1 MSDWIHVVA
10 GVLRDKQGNILLAQ
24 RPVDKHLGGL
34 WEFPGGKC
42 EANESAVDA
51 LSRELHEELGITKIH
66 SRHLIQ
72 VRHDYGDKKIFLD
85 VYLVTDW
92 QGEPVGKE
100 GQPLAWVSLK
110 EMERYDMPA
119 ADEPII
125 KALKLPTR
133 YLITPPDLSAAE
145 VLDQLKVNL
154 DKGERLFQWRLFGLN
169 AQDWSETLLQANT
182 LAANYDAS
190 IMVNASV
197 DDHKKYQLTSWH
209 LNGRQLHELNERP
222 DDVFMLSASCHNEK
236 DLKQAAKL
244 GVDFCV
250 LSPVLPTRSHP
261 DATPLG
267 WDVFKGLVEK
277 VNVPVFALGGM
288 SPDQEV
294 KALESGAQGVAG
306 IRGLWR
312 SA

>member
-1 MSDWIHVVA
+1 VA
-10 GVLRDKQGNILLAQ
+10 GVLRNAQGKILLAQ

-51 LSRELHEELGITKIH
+51 LSRELHEEIGIAEIH
-66 SRHLIQ
+66 SRPLIQ

-92 QGEPVGKE
+92 QGEPAGKE

-110 EMERYDMPA
+110 EMDRYDMPA

-145 VLDQLKVNL
+145 VLGQLKVNL
-154 DKGERLFQWRLFGLN
+154 DKGERLFQWRLFGLT
-169 AQDWSETLLQANT
+169 ADDWSETLAKANA

-197 DDHKKYQLTSWH
+197 DDQKKYQLTSWH
-209 LNGRQLHELNERP
+209 LNSRQLHELSEP
-222 DDVFMLSASCHNEK
+222 PEDVVMLSVSCHNEK
-236 DLKQAAKL
+236 DLQLCVIAGSAYPFTSRCDAFRL
-244 GVDFCV
+244 GCF
-250 LSPVLPTRSHP
+250 
-261 DATPLG
+261 
-267 WDVFKGLVEK
+267 
-277 VNVPVFALGGM
+277 
-288 SPDQEV
+288 
-294 KALESGAQGVAG
+294 
-306 IRGLWR
+306 
-312 SA
+312 

>member
-1 MSDWIHVVA
+1 
-10 GVLRDKQGNILLAQ
+10 
-24 RPVDKHLGGL
+24 
-34 WEFPGGKC
+34 
-42 EANESAVDA
+42 
-51 LSRELHEELGITKIH
+51 LSRELHEELGIADIS
-66 SRHLIQ
+66 SRPLIQ

-85 VYLVTDW
+85 VYLVTHW

-100 GQPLAWVSLK
+100 GQPLTWVSLN
-110 EMERYDMPA
+110 EMEQYDMPA

-133 YLITPPDLSAAE
+133 YLITPPDLSVTE

-154 DKGERLFQWRLFGLN
+154 EKGERLFQWRLFGLN
-169 AQDWSETLLQANT
+169 ADDWSETLAQANA
-182 LAANYDAS
+182 LAASYDAS

-197 DDHKKYQLTSWH
+197 DDQKKHQFTSWH
-209 LNGRQLHELNERP
+209 LNSRQLHDLNERP
-222 DDVFMLSASCHNEK
+222 DGVVMLSASCHNEI
-236 DLKQAAKL
+236 DLQQAEKL

-267 WDVFKGLVEK
+267 WTVFKDLVKK
-277 VNVPVFALGGM
+277 VNVPVYALGGM
-288 SPDQEV
+288 SPKQEA

-312 SA
+312 IA

>member
-10 GVLRDKQGNILLAQ
+10 GVLRDAQGNILLAQ

-34 WEFPGGKC
+34 WEFPGGKR
-42 EANESAVDA
+42 ESNESAVDA
-51 LSRELHEELGITKIH
+51 LSRELHEELGLTQIH
-66 SRHLIQ
+66 SRPLIQ

-85 VYLVTDW
+85 VYLVTVW
-92 QGEPVGKE
+92 QGEPAGKE

-125 KALKLPTR
+125 KALKLSTR

-145 VLDQLKVNL
+145 VLGQLKVNL
-154 DKGERLFQWRLFGLN
+154 DKGERLFQWRLFGLD
-169 AQDWSETLLQANT
+169 AEDWSEALAEANA

-197 DDHKKYQLTSWH
+197 DDQKKYQLTSWH
-209 LNGRQLHELNERP
+209 LNSRQLHELSERP
-222 DDVFMLSASCHNEK
+222 EAVVMLSASCHNEK
-236 DLKQAAKL
+236 DLQQAEKL

-288 SPDQEV
+288 SRVQEA

>member
-42 EANESAVDA
+42 EVNESAVDA
-51 LSRELHEELGITKIH
+51 LSRELHEELGIAEIQ
-66 SRHLIQ
+66 SRPLIQ

-92 QGEPVGKE
+92 QGEPAGKE

-125 KALKLPTR
+125 KSLKLPAR

-154 DKGERLFQWRLFGLN
+154 EKGERLFQWRLFGLN
-169 AQDWSETLLQANT
+169 AEDWSETLAKANV
-182 LAANYDAS
+182 LASNYDAS

-197 DDHKKYQLTSWH
+197 DDLKKHQLTSWH

-222 DDVFMLSASCHNEK
+222 KDVVMLSASCHNEK
-236 DLKQAAKL
+236 DLQQTEKL

-261 DATPLG
+261 DAAPLG

-288 SPDQEV
+288 SPEQEA

>member
-10 GVLRDKQGNILLAQ
+10 GVLRDAQGNILLAQ

-42 EANESAVDA
+42 EVNESAVDA
-51 LSRELHEELGITKIH
+51 LSRELHEELGIADIS
-66 SRHLIQ
+66 SRPLIQ

-85 VYLVTDW
+85 VYLVTHW

-100 GQPLAWVSLK
+100 GQPLAWVSQN
-110 EMERYDMPA
+110 EMEQYDMPA

-133 YLITPPDLSAAE
+133 YLITPPDLSVTE

-154 DKGERLFQWRLFGLN
+154 EKGERLFQWRLFGLN
-169 AQDWSETLLQANT
+169 ADDWSETLAQANA
-182 LAANYDAS
+182 LAASYDAS

-197 DDHKKYQLTSWH
+197 DDQKTYQLTSWH
-209 LNGRQLHELNERP
+209 LNSRQLRELNERP
-222 DDVFMLSASCHNEK
+222 GGIVMLSASCHNEI
-236 DLKQAAKL
+236 DLQQAEKL

-267 WDVFKGLVEK
+267 WAVFKDFIEK
-277 VNVPVFALGGM
+277 VNMPVYALGGM
-288 SPDQEV
+288 SPKQEA

-312 SA
+312 IA

>member
-10 GVLRDKQGNILLAQ
+10 GVLRDAQGNILLAQ

-42 EANESAVDA
+42 EVNESAVDA
-51 LSRELHEELGITKIH
+51 LCRELHEELGIADIS
-66 SRHLIQ
+66 SRPLIQ

-85 VYLVTDW
+85 VYLVTHW

-100 GQPLAWVSLK
+100 GQPLTWVSLN
-110 EMERYDMPA
+110 EMEQYDMPL

-133 YLITPPDLSAAE
+133 YLITPPDLSVTE

-154 DKGERLFQWRLFGLN
+154 EKGERLFQWRLFGLN
-169 AQDWSETLLQANT
+169 ADDWSETLAQANA
-182 LAANYDAS
+182 LAASYDAS

-197 DDHKKYQLTSWH
+197 DDQKTYQLTSWH
-209 LNGRQLHELNERP
+209 LNSRQLRELNERP
-222 DDVFMLSASCHNEK
+222 GGIVMLSASCHNEI
-236 DLKQAAKL
+236 DLQQAEKL

-267 WDVFKGLVEK
+267 WAVFKDLVEK
-277 VNVPVFALGGM
+277 VNVPVYALGGM
-288 SPDQEV
+288 SPEQEA

>member
-10 GVLRDKQGNILLAQ
+10 GVLRDAQGNILLAQ

-42 EANESAVDA
+42 EVNESAVDA
-51 LSRELHEELGITKIH
+51 LSRELHEELGIADIS
-66 SRHLIQ
+66 SRPLIQ

-85 VYLVTDW
+85 VYLVTHW

-100 GQPLAWVSLK
+100 GQPLTWVSLN
-110 EMERYDMPA
+110 EMEQYDMPA

-133 YLITPPDLSAAE
+133 YLITPPDLLATE

-154 DKGERLFQWRLFGLN
+154 EKGERLFQWRLFGLN
-169 AQDWSETLLQANT
+169 ADDWSETLAQANA
-182 LAANYDAS
+182 LAASYDAS

-197 DDHKKYQLTSWH
+197 DDQKTYQLTSWH
-209 LNGRQLHELNERP
+209 LNSRQLRELNERP
-222 DDVFMLSASCHNEK
+222 GGIVMLSASCHNEI
-236 DLKQAAKL
+236 DLQQAEKL

-261 DATPLG
+261 DATTLG
-267 WDVFKGLVEK
+267 WAVFKDLVKK
-277 VNVPVFALGGM
+277 VNVPVYALGGM
-288 SPDQEV
+288 SPKQEA

-312 SA
+312 IA

>member
-10 GVLRDKQGNILLAQ
+10 GVLRDAQGNILLAQ

-42 EANESAVDA
+42 EVNESTVDA
-51 LSRELHEELGITKIH
+51 LSRELHEELGIAEIS
-66 SRHLIQ
+66 SRPLIQ

-100 GQPLAWVSLK
+100 GQPLAWVSQN
-110 EMERYDMPA
+110 EMEQYDMPA

-133 YLITPPDLSAAE
+133 YLITPPDLSSAE

-154 DKGERLFQWRLFGLN
+154 EKGERLVQWRLFGLN
-169 AQDWSETLLQANT
+169 ADDWSEIFAQANV
-182 LAANYDAS
+182 LAASYEAS
-190 IMVNASV
+190 IMVNTSV
-197 DDHKKYQLTSWH
+197 DDQKKHQFTSWH
-209 LNGRQLHELNERP
+209 LNSRQLHDLNERP
-222 DDVFMLSASCHNEK
+222 DGVVILSASCHNEI
-236 DLKQAAKL
+236 DLQQAEKL

-267 WDVFKGLVEK
+267 WTVFKDLVKK
-277 VNVPVFALGGM
+277 VNVPVYALGGM
-288 SPDQEV
+288 SPEQEA

-312 SA
+312 IA

>member
-1 MSDWIHVVA
+1 VA
-10 GVLRDKQGNILLAQ
+10 GVLRDPQGNILLAQ
-24 RPVDKHLGGL
+24 RPLDKHLGGL

-42 EANESAVDA
+42 ESNESAQDA
-51 LSRELHEELGITKIH
+51 LSRELHEELGLAEIN
-66 SRHLIQ
+66 SRPLIQ
-72 VRHDYGDKKIFLD
+72 VRHNYGDKKIFLD

-92 QGEPVGKE
+92 QSEPVGKE
-100 GQPLAWVSLK
+100 GQPLAWVSLN

-125 KALKLPTR
+125 KALKLPAR

-145 VLDQLKVNL
+145 VLDQLEVNL
-154 DKGERLFQWRLFGLN
+154 KKGERLFQWRLFGLC
-169 AQDWSETLLQANT
+169 AEDWSETLAKANA
-182 LAANYDAS
+182 LAANYDA
-190 IMVNASV
+190 IIIVNASV
-197 DDHKKYQLTSWH
+197 DDQKKYQLTSWH
-209 LNGRQLHELNERP
+209 LNSRQLHELSERP
-222 DDVFMLSASCHNEK
+222 EGVVMLSASCHNEK
-236 DLKQAAKL
+236 DLQQAEKL

-288 SPDQEV
+288 SPEQEA
-294 KALESGAQGVAG
+294 KALKSGAQGVAG

-312 SA
+312 SV

>member
-10 GVLRDKQGNILLAQ
+10 GVLRDTQGNILLAQ

-42 EANESAVDA
+42 EENESAVDA
-51 LSRELHEELGITKIH
+51 LSRELHEELGLTEID
-66 SRHLIQ
+66 SRPLIQ

-92 QGEPVGKE
+92 QGEPTGKE
-100 GQPLAWVSLK
+100 GQPLAWVSLS

-133 YLITPPDLSAAE
+133 YLITPPDLSAVE

-154 DKGERLFQWRLFGLN
+154 EKGERLIQWRLFGLN
-169 AQDWSETLLQANT
+169 AEEWSETLRQANA
-182 LAANYDAS
+182 LAANYGAS

-197 DDHKKYQLTSWH
+197 DDQKKHQLTSWH
-209 LNGRQLHELNERP
+209 LNSRQLHELSDRP
-222 DDVFMLSASCHNEK
+222 EDVVMLSVSCHNEK
-236 DLKQAAKL
+236 DLQQAEKL
-244 GVDFCV
+244 SVDFCV

-267 WDVFKGLVEK
+267 WAVFKGLVEK
-277 VNVPVFALGGM
+277 INVPVYALGGM
-288 SPDQEV
+288 SSEQEA

>member
-10 GVLRDKQGNILLAQ
+10 GVLRDAQGNILLAQ
-24 RPVDKHLGGL
+24 RPANKHLGGL

-51 LSRELHEELGITKIH
+51 LSRELNEELGIVEICF
-66 SRHLIQ
+66 RPLIQ

-85 VYLVTDW
+85 VYLVTGW
-92 QGEPVGKE
+92 QGDPVGKE
-100 GQPLAWVSLK
+100 GQPLAWVRLD

-125 KALKLPTR
+125 KALKLPAR
-133 YLITPPDLSAAE
+133 YLITPPDLSATE
-145 VLDQLKVNL
+145 VLGQLKVNL
-154 DKGERLFQWRLFGLN
+154 EKGEQLFQWRLFGLN
-169 AQDWSETLLQANT
+169 ADDWSETLAKANA

-197 DDHKKYQLTSWH
+197 DDQKKYQLTSWH
-209 LNGRQLHELNERP
+209 LNSRQLHELSQRP
-222 DDVFMLSASCHNEK
+222 DGVVMLSASCHNEK
-236 DLKQAAKL
+236 DLQQAEKL

-277 VNVPVFALGGM
+277 VNLPVFALGGM
-288 SPDQEV
+288 SPEQED
-294 KALESGAQGVAG
+294 KALECGAQGVAG

>member
-10 GVLRDKQGNILLAQ
+10 GVLRDAQGNILLAQ

-42 EANESAVDA
+42 EENESAVDA
-51 LSRELHEELGITKIH
+51 LSRELHEELGLTQIH
-66 SRHLIQ
+66 SRPLIQ

-100 GQPLAWVSLK
+100 GQPLAWVNLK

-125 KALKLPTR
+125 KSLKLPTR

-154 DKGERLFQWRLFGLN
+154 DKGERLFQWRLFGLD
-169 AQDWSETLLQANT
+169 AEDWSETLAEANA
-182 LAANYDAS
+182 LAAYYDAS

-197 DDHKKYQLTSWH
+197 NEQKKYQLTSWH
-209 LNGRQLHELNERP
+209 LNSRQLHELSERP
-222 DDVFMLSASCHNEK
+222 ETVVMLSASCHNEK
-236 DLKQAAKL
+236 DLQQAENL

-288 SPDQEV
+288 SPERET

>member
-24 RPVDKHLGGL
+24 RQVDKHLGGL

-51 LSRELHEELGITKIH
+51 LTRELQEEIGIAEIH
-66 SRHLIQ
+66 SRPLIK

-209 LNGRQLHELNERP
+209 LNSRQLHELSERP
-222 DDVFMLSASCHNEK
+222 EDVVMLSASCHNEK
-236 DLKQAAKL
+236 DLQQAAKL

>member
-66 SRHLIQ
+66 SRHIIQ

-92 QGEPVGKE
+92 QGGPIGKE

-110 EMERYDMPA
+110 EMESYDMPA

-125 KALKLPTR
+125 KALHLPTR
-133 YLITPPDLSAAE
+133 YLITPPDLSAAQ
-145 VLDQLKVNL
+145 VLDQLKVSL

-169 AQDWSETLLQANT
+169 AEDWSETLHQANT

-197 DDHKKYQLTSWH
+197 DDLKKHQLTSWH
-209 LNGRQLHELNERP
+209 LNSRQLHELNERP
-222 DDVFMLSASCHNEK
+222 KDVVMLSASCHNEK
-236 DLKQAAKL
+236 DLQQAKKL

-288 SPDQEV
+288 SLEQEA

>member
-24 RPVDKHLGGL
+24 RQVDKHLGGL

-51 LSRELHEELGITKIH
+51 LTRELQEEIGIAEIH
-66 SRHLIQ
+66 SRPLIK

-100 GQPLAWVSLK
+100 GQPLAWVSLNDV
-110 EMERYDMPA
+110 ERYDMPA

-125 KALKLPTR
+125 KALHLPTR
-133 YLITPPDLSAAE
+133 YLITPPDLSAAQ
-145 VLDQLKVNL
+145 VLDQLKVSL

-169 AQDWSETLLQANT
+169 AEDWSETLHQANT

-197 DDHKKYQLTSWH
+197 DDQKKHQLTSWH
-209 LNGRQLHELNERP
+209 LNSRQLHELNERP
-222 DDVFMLSASCHNEK
+222 KDVVMLSASCHNEK
-236 DLKQAAKL
+236 DLQQAKKL

-288 SPDQEV
+288 SLEQEA

>member
-1 MSDWIHVVA
+1 MCDWIHVVA
-10 GVLRDKQGNILLAQ
+10 GVLRDPQGNILLAQ
-24 RPVDKHLGGL
+24 RPLDKHLGGL

-42 EANESAVDA
+42 ESNETAKDA
-51 LSRELHEELGITKIH
+51 LSRELNEELGITHIESKP
-66 SRHLIQ
+66 LIQ

-92 QGEPVGKE
+92 QSEPVGKE
-100 GQPLAWVSLK
+100 GQPLAWASPN

-125 KALKLPTR
+125 KALQVPTR

-145 VLDQLKVNL
+145 VLDQLEVNL
-154 DKGERLFQWRLFGLN
+154 KKGERLFQWRLFGLC
-169 AQDWSETLLQANT
+169 AEDWSETLAKANA
-182 LAANYDAS
+182 LAANYDA
-190 IMVNASV
+190 IIIVNASV
-197 DDHKKYQLTSWH
+197 DDQKKYQLTSWH
-209 LNGRQLHELNERP
+209 LNRRQLHELSECP
-222 DDVFMLSASCHNEK
+222 EGVVMLSASCHNEK
-236 DLKQAAKL
+236 DLQQAEKL

-288 SPDQEV
+288 SPEQEA
-294 KALESGAQGVAG
+294 KALKSGAQGVAG

-312 SA
+312 SV

>member
-10 GVLRDKQGNILLAQ
+10 GVLRDAQGNILLAQ

-42 EANESAVDA
+42 EVNESAVDA
-51 LSRELHEELGITKIH
+51 LSRELHEELGIAETS
-66 SRHLIQ
+66 SRPLIQ

-100 GQPLAWVSLK
+100 GQPLAWVSQN
-110 EMERYDMPA
+110 EMEQYDMPA

-133 YLITPPDLSAAE
+133 YLITPPDLSVTE

-154 DKGERLFQWRLFGLN
+154 EKGERLFQWRLFGLN
-169 AQDWSETLLQANT
+169 ADDWSETLAQANA
-182 LAANYDAS
+182 LAASYDAS

-197 DDHKKYQLTSWH
+197 DDQKTYQLTSWH
-209 LNGRQLHELNERP
+209 LNSRQLRELNERP
-222 DDVFMLSASCHNEK
+222 GGIVMLSASCHNEI
-236 DLKQAAKL
+236 DLQQAEKL

-267 WDVFKGLVEK
+267 WAVFKDLVKK
-277 VNVPVFALGGM
+277 VNVPVYALGGM
-288 SPDQEV
+288 SPKQEA

-312 SA
+312 IA

>member
-1 MSDWIHVVA
+1 
-10 GVLRDKQGNILLAQ
+10 
-24 RPVDKHLGGL
+24 
-34 WEFPGGKC
+34 
-42 EANESAVDA
+42 
-51 LSRELHEELGITKIH
+51 
-66 SRHLIQ
+66 
-72 VRHDYGDKKIFLD
+72 
-85 VYLVTDW
+85 VTHW

-100 GQPLAWVSLK
+100 GQPLAWVSQN
-110 EMERYDMPA
+110 EMEQYDLPA

-133 YLITPPDLSAAE
+133 YLITPPDLLATE

-154 DKGERLFQWRLFGLN
+154 EKGERLFQWRLFGLN
-169 AQDWSETLLQANT
+169 ADDWSETLAQANA
-182 LAANYDAS
+182 LAASYDAS

-197 DDHKKYQLTSWH
+197 DDQKKHQFTLWH
-209 LNGRQLHELNERP
+209 LNSRQLHDLNERP
-222 DDVFMLSASCHNEK
+222 DGVVMLSASCHNEI
-236 DLKQAAKL
+236 DLQQAEKL

-267 WDVFKGLVEK
+267 WTVFKDLVKK
-277 VNVPVFALGGM
+277 VNVPVYALGGM
-288 SPDQEV
+288 SPKQEA

-312 SA
+312 IA

>member
-1 MSDWIHVVA
+1 MSKWIHVVA
-10 GVLRDKQGNILLAQ
+10 GVLRDAQGNILLAQ

-42 EANESAVDA
+42 ESNESAVDA
-51 LSRELHEELGITKIH
+51 LSRELYEELGLTQIH
-66 SRHLIQ
+66 SRPLIQ
-72 VRHDYGDKKIFLD
+72 VSHDYGDKKIFLD

-125 KALKLPTR
+125 KALKLPAR
-133 YLITPPDLSAAE
+133 YLITPPDLSAEE

-154 DKGERLFQWRLFGLN
+154 EKGGLLFQWRLFGLN
-169 AQDWSETLLQANT
+169 AEDWSETLAKANA

-197 DDHKKYQLTSWH
+197 DDQKKYQLTSWH
-209 LNGRQLHELNERP
+209 LNSRQLHELDERP
-222 DDVFMLSASCHNEK
+222 EGIVMLSASCHNEK
-236 DLKQAAKL
+236 DLQQAAKL
-244 GVDFCV
+244 SVDFCV

-288 SPDQEV
+288 SPEQEV

-306 IRGLWR
+306 IRGLWQN
-312 SA
+312 A

>member
-10 GVLRDKQGNILLAQ
+10 GVLRDAQGNILLAQ

-42 EANESAVDA
+42 EVNESAVDA
-51 LSRELHEELGITKIH
+51 LSRELHEELGIAEIS
-66 SRHLIQ
+66 SRPLIQ

-85 VYLVTDW
+85 VYLVTHW

-100 GQPLAWVSLK
+100 GQPLAWVSQN
-110 EMERYDMPA
+110 EMEQYDMPA

-125 KALKLPTR
+125 KSLKLPTR
-133 YLITPPDLSAAE
+133 YLITPPDLLATE

-154 DKGERLFQWRLFGLN
+154 EKGERLFQWRLFGLN
-169 AQDWSETLLQANT
+169 ADDWSETLAQANA
-182 LAANYDAS
+182 LAASYDAS

-197 DDHKKYQLTSWH
+197 NDQKTYQLTSWH
-209 LNGRQLHELNERP
+209 LNSRQLRELNERP
-222 DDVFMLSASCHNEK
+222 GGIVMLSASCHNEI
-236 DLKQAAKL
+236 DLQQAEKL

-267 WDVFKGLVEK
+267 WAVFKDLVEK
-277 VNVPVFALGGM
+277 VNVPVYALGGM
-288 SPDQEV
+288 SPEQEA
-294 KALESGAQGVAG
+294 KALEFGAHGVAG

>member
-10 GVLRDKQGNILLAQ
+10 GVLRDAQGNILLAQ

-34 WEFPGGKC
+34 WEFPGGKR
-42 EANESAVDA
+42 ESNESALDA
-51 LSRELHEELGITKIH
+51 LSRELHEELGLTQIH
-66 SRHLIQ
+66 SRPLIQ
-72 VRHDYGDKKIFLD
+72 VRHDYGYKKIFLD

-92 QGEPVGKE
+92 QGEPTGKE
-100 GQPLAWVSLK
+100 GQPLAWVTLK

-145 VLDQLKVNL
+145 VLSQLKVNL
-154 DKGERLFQWRLFGLN
+154 EKGERLFQWRLFGLD
-169 AQDWSETLLQANT
+169 AEDWSETLAEVNA
-182 LAANYDAS
+182 LATNYDAS

-197 DDHKKYQLTSWH
+197 DDQKKYQLTSWH
-209 LNGRQLHELNERP
+209 LNSRQLHELDERP
-222 DDVFMLSASCHNEK
+222 EGIVMLSASCHNEK
-236 DLKQAAKL
+236 DLQQAEKL

-277 VNVPVFALGGM
+277 VNLPVFALGGM
-288 SPDQEV
+288 SPEQEA

>member
-10 GVLRDKQGNILLAQ
+10 GVLRDAQGNILLAQ

-42 EANESAVDA
+42 EANESAIDA
-51 LSRELHEELGITKIH
+51 LARELHEEIGLAKVV
-66 SRHLIQ
+66 SRPLIQ

-85 VYLVTDW
+85 VYLVMDW

-100 GQPLAWVSLK
+100 GQPLAWVSLN
-110 EMERYDMPA
+110 EMEQYDMPA

-133 YLITPPDLSAAE
+133 YLITPPDLSAAK

-154 DKGERLFQWRLFGLN
+154 EKGERLFQWRLFGLSGE
-169 AQDWSETLLQANT
+169 DWSKALLQANT

-197 DDHKKYQLTSWH
+197 DDHKKYALTSWH
-209 LNGRQLHELNERP
+209 LNSRQLHELSERP
-222 DDVFMLSASCHNEK
+222 KDAVKLSASCHNEK
-236 DLKQAAKL
+236 DLQQAAKL

-267 WDVFKGLVEK
+267 WAVFKDLVEK
-277 VNVPVFALGGM
+277 INVPVYALGGM
-288 SPDQEV
+288 SSEQEA

>member
-10 GVLRDKQGNILLAQ
+10 GVLRDAQGNILLAQ

-42 EANESAVDA
+42 EVNESAVDA
-51 LSRELHEELGITKIH
+51 LSRELHEELGIADIS
-66 SRHLIQ
+66 SRPLIQ

-85 VYLVTDW
+85 VYLVTHW

-100 GQPLAWVSLK
+100 GQPLTWVSLN
-110 EMERYDMPA
+110 EMEQYDMPL

-133 YLITPPDLSAAE
+133 YLITPPDLLATE

-154 DKGERLFQWRLFGLN
+154 EKGERLVQWRLFGLN
-169 AQDWSETLLQANT
+169 ADDWSETLAQANA
-182 LAANYDAS
+182 LAASYDAS

-197 DDHKKYQLTSWH
+197 DDQKTYQLTSWH
-209 LNGRQLHELNERP
+209 LNSRQLRELNERP
-222 DDVFMLSASCHNEK
+222 GGIVMLSASCHNEI
-236 DLKQAAKL
+236 DLQQAEKL

-267 WDVFKGLVEK
+267 WAVFKDLVEK
-277 VNVPVFALGGM
+277 VNVPVYALGGM
-288 SPDQEV
+288 SPEQEA

>member
-10 GVLRDKQGNILLAQ
+10 GVLRDAQGNILLAQ

-42 EANESAVDA
+42 EVNESAVDA
-51 LSRELHEELGITKIH
+51 LSRELHEELGIAEIS
-66 SRHLIQ
+66 SRPLIQ

-100 GQPLAWVSLK
+100 GQPLAWVSQN
-110 EMERYDMPA
+110 EMEQYDMPA

-133 YLITPPDLSAAE
+133 YLITPPDLSAVE

-154 DKGERLFQWRLFGLN
+154 EKGERLVQWRLFGLH
-169 AQDWSETLLQANT
+169 ADDWSETLAQANA
-182 LAANYDAS
+182 LAASYEAS

-197 DDHKKYQLTSWH
+197 DDQKTYQLTSWH
-209 LNGRQLHELNERP
+209 LNSRQLHELNERP
-222 DDVFMLSASCHNEK
+222 DGVVMLSASCHNEI
-236 DLKQAAKL
+236 DLQQAEKL

-267 WDVFKGLVEK
+267 WTVFKDLVEK
-277 VNVPVFALGGM
+277 VNVPVYALGGM
-288 SPDQEV
+288 SPEQEA
-294 KALESGAQGVAG
+294 KALASGAQGVAG

>member
-1 MSDWIHVVA
+1 
-10 GVLRDKQGNILLAQ
+10 
-24 RPVDKHLGGL
+24 
-34 WEFPGGKC
+34 
-42 EANESAVDA
+42 
-51 LSRELHEELGITKIH
+51 
-66 SRHLIQ
+66 
-72 VRHDYGDKKIFLD
+72 
-85 VYLVTDW
+85 
-92 QGEPVGKE
+92 
-100 GQPLAWVSLK
+100 
-110 EMERYDMPA
+110 MPA

-133 YLITPPDLSAAE
+133 YLITPPDLLATE

-154 DKGERLFQWRLFGLN
+154 EKGERLFQWRLFGLN
-169 AQDWSETLLQANT
+169 ADDWSETLAQANA
-182 LAANYDAS
+182 LAASYDAS

-197 DDHKKYQLTSWH
+197 DDQNTYQLTSWH
-209 LNGRQLHELNERP
+209 LNSRQLYDLNERP
-222 DDVFMLSASCHNEK
+222 DGVVMLSASCHNEI
-236 DLKQAAKL
+236 DLQQADKL

-267 WDVFKGLVEK
+267 WAVFKDLVEK
-277 VNVPVFALGGM
+277 VNVPVYALGGM
-288 SPDQEV
+288 SPEQEA

>member
-10 GVLRDKQGNILLAQ
+10 GVLRDTQGNILLAQ

-42 EANESAVDA
+42 EENESAVDA
-51 LSRELHEELGITKIH
+51 LSRELHEELGLTEID
-66 SRHLIQ
+66 SRPLIQ

-85 VYLVTDW
+85 VYLVTGWKD
-92 QGEPVGKE
+92 EPIGKE
-100 GQPLAWVSLK
+100 GQPLAWVSLN

-154 DKGERLFQWRLFGLN
+154 EKGERLIQWRLFGLN
-169 AQDWSETLLQANT
+169 AEEWSETLRQANV
-182 LAANYDAS
+182 LAANYGAS

-197 DDHKKYQLTSWH
+197 GDQKKYALASWH
-209 LNGRQLHELNERP
+209 LNSRQLHELSERP
-222 DDVFMLSASCHNEK
+222 EDVVMLSASCHNEK
-236 DLKQAAKL
+236 DLQQAEKL

-267 WDVFKGLVEK
+267 WDVFKGLLEK
-277 VNVPVFALGGM
+277 VNLPVFALGGM
-288 SPDQEV
+288 SPEQEA

>member
-10 GVLRDKQGNILLAQ
+10 GVLRDAQGNILLAQ

-42 EANESAVDA
+42 EVNESAVDA
-51 LSRELHEELGITKIH
+51 LSRELHEELGIADIS
-66 SRHLIQ
+66 SRPLIQ

-85 VYLVTDW
+85 VYLVTHW

-100 GQPLAWVSLK
+100 GQPLTWVSLN
-110 EMERYDMPA
+110 EMEQYDMPL

-133 YLITPPDLSAAE
+133 YLITPPDLSVTE

-154 DKGERLFQWRLFGLN
+154 EKGERLFQWRLFGLN
-169 AQDWSETLLQANT
+169 TDDWSETLAQANA
-182 LAANYDAS
+182 LAASYDAS

-197 DDHKKYQLTSWH
+197 DDQKTYQLTSWH
-209 LNGRQLHELNERP
+209 LNSRQLRELNERP
-222 DDVFMLSASCHNEK
+222 GGIVMLSASCHNEI
-236 DLKQAAKL
+236 DLQQAEKL

-267 WDVFKGLVEK
+267 WAVFKDLVEK
-277 VNVPVFALGGM
+277 VNVPVYALGGM
-288 SPDQEV
+288 SPEQEA

>member
-1 MSDWIHVVA
+1 MSDWVHVVA
-10 GVLRDKQGNILLAQ
+10 GVLCDPQGNILLAQ
-24 RPVDKHLGGL
+24 RPLDKHLGGL

-42 EANESAVDA
+42 ESSESAQDA
-51 LSRELHEELGITKIH
+51 LSRELNEELGITHIESKP
-66 SRHLIQ
+66 LIQ

-92 QGEPVGKE
+92 QSEPVGKE
-100 GQPLAWVSLK
+100 GQPLAWTSLN

-125 KALKLPTR
+125 KALNLPTR
-133 YLITPPDLSAAE
+133 YLITPPDLSVAE

-169 AQDWSETLLQANT
+169 AEDWSEALHQANA
-182 LAANYDAS
+182 LAANYGAS
-190 IMVNASV
+190 IMVNAPV
-197 DDHKKYQLTSWH
+197 DDQKKYQLISWH
-209 LNGRQLHELNERP
+209 LNSRQLHELNERP
-222 DDVFMLSASCHNEK
+222 DDVLMLSASCHNEK
-236 DLKQAAKL
+236 DLQQAEKL

-267 WDVFKGLVEK
+267 WDVFQSLVEK
-277 VNVPVFALGGM
+277 VNIPVFALGGM
-288 SPDQEV
+288 TLGQEE
-294 KALESGAQGVAG
+294 KAISAGAQGVAG
-306 IRGLWR
+306 IRGLWK

>member
-10 GVLRDKQGNILLAQ
+10 GVLRDAQGNILLAQ

-42 EANESAVDA
+42 EVNESAVDA
-51 LSRELHEELGITKIH
+51 LSRELHEELGIADIS
-66 SRHLIQ
+66 SRPLIQ

-85 VYLVTDW
+85 VYLVTHW

-100 GQPLAWVSLK
+100 GQPLAWVSLN
-110 EMERYDMPA
+110 EMEQYDMPL

-133 YLITPPDLSAAE
+133 YLITPPDLSVTE

-154 DKGERLFQWRLFGLN
+154 EKGERLVQWRLFGLN
-169 AQDWSETLLQANT
+169 ADDWSETLAQANV
-182 LAANYDAS
+182 LAASYDAS

-197 DDHKKYQLTSWH
+197 DDQKTYQLTSWH
-209 LNGRQLHELNERP
+209 LNSRQLRELNERP
-222 DDVFMLSASCHNEK
+222 GGIVMLSASCHNEI
-236 DLKQAAKL
+236 DLQQAEKL

-267 WDVFKGLVEK
+267 WAVFKDLVEK
-277 VNVPVFALGGM
+277 VNVPVYALGGM
-288 SPDQEV
+288 SPEQEA

>member
-10 GVLRDKQGNILLAQ
+10 GVLRDAQGNILLAQ

-42 EANESAVDA
+42 EVNESAVDA
-51 LSRELHEELGITKIH
+51 LSRELHEELGIADIS
-66 SRHLIQ
+66 SRPLIQ

-85 VYLVTDW
+85 VYLVTHW

-100 GQPLAWVSLK
+100 GQPLTWVSLN
-110 EMERYDMPA
+110 EMEQYDMPL

-133 YLITPPDLSAAE
+133 YLITPPDLLATE

-154 DKGERLFQWRLFGLN
+154 EKGERLFQWRLFGLN
-169 AQDWSETLLQANT
+169 ADDWSETLAQANA
-182 LAANYDAS
+182 LAASYDAS

-197 DDHKKYQLTSWH
+197 DDQKTYQLTSWH
-209 LNGRQLHELNERP
+209 LNSRQLRELNERP
-222 DDVFMLSASCHNEK
+222 GGIVMLSASCHNEI
-236 DLKQAAKL
+236 DLQQAEKL

-267 WDVFKGLVEK
+267 WTVFKDLVKK
-277 VNVPVFALGGM
+277 VNVPVYALGGM
-288 SPDQEV
+288 SPEQEA

-312 SA
+312 IA

>member
-10 GVLRDKQGNILLAQ
+10 GVLRDAQGNILLAQ

-42 EANESAVDA
+42 ESNESAVDA
-51 LSRELHEELGITKIH
+51 LSRELHEELGLTQIH
-66 SRHLIQ
+66 SRPLIQ

-92 QGEPVGKE
+92 QGEPTGKE
-100 GQPLAWVSLK
+100 GQPLSWVSLK

-125 KALKLPTR
+125 KALKFPAR
-133 YLITPPDLSAAE
+133 YLITPPDLSAEE

-154 DKGERLFQWRLFGLN
+154 EKGGRLFQWRLFGLN
-169 AQDWSETLLQANT
+169 TEDWSETLAKANA

-197 DDHKKYQLTSWH
+197 EDQKKYQLTSWH
-209 LNGRQLHELNERP
+209 LNSRQLHELDERP
-222 DDVFMLSASCHNEK
+222 EGIVMLSASCHNEK
-236 DLKQAAKL
+236 DLQQAEKL
-244 GVDFCV
+244 GVDRKSV
-250 LSPVLPTRSHP
+250 V
-261 DATPLG
+261 
-267 WDVFKGLVEK
+267 
-277 VNVPVFALGGM
+277 
-288 SPDQEV
+288 
-294 KALESGAQGVAG
+294 
-306 IRGLWR
+306 
-312 SA
+312 

>member
-10 GVLRDKQGNILLAQ
+10 GVLRDAQGNILLAQ

-42 EANESAVDA
+42 EVNESAVDA
-51 LSRELHEELGITKIH
+51 LSRELHEELGIADIS
-66 SRHLIQ
+66 SRPLIQ

-85 VYLVTDW
+85 VYLVTHW

-100 GQPLAWVSLK
+100 GQPLTWVSLN
-110 EMERYDMPA
+110 EMEHYDMPL

-133 YLITPPDLSAAE
+133 YLITPPDLSVTE

-154 DKGERLFQWRLFGLN
+154 EKGERLFQWRLFGLN
-169 AQDWSETLLQANT
+169 ADDWSETLAQANA
-182 LAANYDAS
+182 LAASYDAS

-197 DDHKKYQLTSWH
+197 DDQKTYQLTSWH
-209 LNGRQLHELNERP
+209 LNSRQLRELNERP
-222 DDVFMLSASCHNEK
+222 GGIVMLSASCHNEI
-236 DLKQAAKL
+236 DLQQAEKL

-267 WDVFKGLVEK
+267 WAVFKDLVEK
-277 VNVPVFALGGM
+277 VNVPVYALGGM
-288 SPDQEV
+288 SPEQEA

>member
-100 GQPLAWVSLK
+100 GQPLAWGSLK

-154 DKGERLFQWRLFGLN
+154 DKGERLFHWRLFGLN

-209 LNGRQLHELNERP
+209 LNSRQLHELSERP
-222 DDVFMLSASCHNEK
+222 EDVVMLSASCHNEK
-236 DLKQAAKL
+236 DLQQAAKL